1 MLLCMM
7 GVGFKNTL
15 TVSEKRNVSG
25 FVSRLYEWDYYMLRI
40 SILIELNMV

>member
-15 TVSEKRNVSG
+15 TVSEKTNASG
-25 FVSRLYEWDYYMLRI
+25 VVSRLYEWDYYMLRI